1 MKISNGTFSSPVL
14 RAWTVLIVFWPLSD
28 ALRKWGGLNQPVYV
42 LQMLFPFL
50 IAFFLWRRNAMFLHQ
65 SILTPALMLT
75 TITGVTAL
83 YYSVTDYSAAYL
95 GVWFLSLSAL
105 IGPALLLC
113 IKVDI
118 PPSNVVLV
126 RNRVNSLVDITSL
139 LLLINNILTVMQS
152 VLGRSHVL
160 SVGAGGILEGQIR
173 TNTEIELRSPGFFTF
188 VLGSAGFSAIC
199 IIFLLSSFAVSLPKH
214 TNILRSFSLLSLP
227 MAIVRSISRS
237 FLFLILSVSVP
248 WIQYLIRVRLLLWA
262 PIIALLLLFLGLSF
276 PGMIETFADGY
287 INFDRRIADAGG
299 MGEGIVARFF
309 SSFFLHE
316 GGGTD
321 SLFFHLTSWIRND
334 SLAGLFGYGLGFS
347 GPLFRFSQ
355 GIKDTAYG
363 YVYVDGNEFIVGE
376 TFYPSLL
383 SDIGSINMLIYLW
396 MIVNLVRVFLK
407 SFPIFPLAISR
418 AYIHGSYL
426 AFILAIVN
434 PTTPYFRPLSV
445 FFFSASVLTPF
456 VCQVLFDPKAV
467 EKIHRFQSRL
477 GLNFAR

>member
-1 MKISNGTFSSPVL
+1 
-14 RAWTVLIVFWPLSD
+14 
-28 ALRKWGGLNQPVYV
+28 
-42 LQMLFPFL
+42 
-50 IAFFLWRRNAMFLHQ
+50 MFLHQ